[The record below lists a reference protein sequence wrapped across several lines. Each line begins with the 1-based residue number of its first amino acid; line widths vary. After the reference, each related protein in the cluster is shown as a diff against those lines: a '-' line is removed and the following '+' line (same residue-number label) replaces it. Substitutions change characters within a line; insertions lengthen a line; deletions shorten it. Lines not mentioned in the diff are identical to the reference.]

1 MREIIFKAWDTKKKV
16 MHTSFS
22 SDLLISLNG
31 LLVQHSG
38 MNGLMDEYENC
49 VLLQFTGFLDKNGI
63 KIFEG
68 DIIQEDCMD
77 TEKGTK
83 LVSYVK
89 FDDGGFQTDDGE
101 FLVNAIQS
109 FTVKVETDQT
119 SAEVLG
125 NIYQHKDLVKK
136 YKLKV

>member
-1 MREIIFKAWDTKKKV
+1 MREIKFRAWDEDGFMFTPTNIEFNKMGEGNTFV
-16 MHTSFS
+16 W
-22 SDLLISLNG
+22 NG
-31 LLVQHSG
+31 DVFGELGSACVA
-38 MNGLMDEYENC
+38 LMQY
-49 VLLQFTGFLDKNGI
+49 TGFKDKNGVDI
-63 KIFEG
+63 YEG
-68 DIIQEDCMD
+68 DIIQEDHMD
-77 TEKGTK
+77 TDKGTK

-101 FLVNAIQS
+101 FLTNAIQS